1 MNCALNDYNT
11 FTYLLSKAFLQLLSF
26 VLSLATH
33 QSPIH
38 CLFVS
43 AIYPPSMQLTSC
55 LCFRCKL
62 FNVGIQ
68 LRNVGCSVGAVQ
80 KMSTAQIFSFQ
91 SGFVLSVLARI
102 LRRYSATYRKD
113 LLIKIFSLLQSGIV
127 MWWCPSA
134 NNFHIF
140 SAIKL

>member
-26 VLSLATH
+26 VFSLATH

-113 LLIKIFSLLQSGIV
+113 LLIKIFSSLELQTIH
-127 MWWCPSA
+127 W
-134 NNFHIF
+134 FLF
-140 SAIKL
+140 SQSWRKPLILRH